1 MRKLEYLIRQV
12 RRPMS
17 PIFCIRLPFA
27 AKDVQQICGERAW
40 S

>member
-1 MRKLEYLIRQV
+1 MEMRKLEYLI

-27 AKDVQQICGERAW
+27 AKDMQQICGEQAW